1 LLDSVMSLEVSAS
14 VSLPASNPG
23 PAPFAAP
30 WAVTLWLFFL
40 AMLGGAVAGV
50 LGASFR
56 FALASTGHVRDAL
69 VAYAHGLGAF
79 GWLLPVVTAAGAVA
93 LSRLLLRLEPVAGG
107 SGIQYAEAVARG
119 LLAPQLHI
127 LVIPVKFVG
136 GVLSI
141 GAGLALG
148 REGPTVQMAARV
160 GALLVRLGRLAVE
173 DARMLRSAVAG
184 AGLGVA
190 FNALLGGAVFVFEEL
205 WRGFPAR
212 LVACTLV
219 ACAVAITVSRLML
232 GNHADFPVPDM
243 TLPPAAALVPALLL
257 GAALGLIGAL
267 YNRAL
272 IAAIEAFAR
281 PRIIPELKA
290 AAIGGATGLIAWYL
304 PEVVGGGEALIV
316 PLLHDGGSAVLAN
329 LAGILVLR
337 LLLSPVS
344 YAAGTPGGLFA
355 PVLVIGALVG
365 ALGLRMLD
373 TMGLGFGLSV
383 TGAVLVGMT
392 AFLTAVMRSPLT
404 AIALVIEMSQNAS
417 HLVPMLAAC
426 FAAIAVCEL
435 VRSEPIYDT
444 LIDRIPE
451 ARAAEARMA
460 SANRSDS

>member
-1 LLDSVMSLEVSAS
+1 LPVPVSD
-14 VSLPASNPG
+14 PG
-23 PAPFAAP
+23 PAPAATSP
-30 WAVTLWLFFL
+30 AAALRLFVL
-40 AMLGGAVAGV
+40 AALAGAAAGV

-56 FALASTGHVRDAL
+56 LALAAAGQLRAAL
-69 VAYAHGLGAF
+69 VAYAHGLGDF

-119 LLAPQLHI
+119 LLAPQVRI

-173 DARMLRSAVAG
+173 DARMLRSAAAG

-190 FNALLGGAVFVFEEL
+190 FNAPLGGTVFVFEEL
-205 WRGFPAR
+205 WRGFPPR
-212 LVACTLV
+212 LVACTLM
-219 ACAVAITVSRLML
+219 AGATAITVARLML
-232 GNHADFPVPDM
+232 GNHADFPVPDVPM
-243 TLPPAAALVPALLL
+243 PPASALVPALVL
-257 GAALGLIGAL
+257 GAALGLVGVL

-272 IAAIEAFAR
+272 IAAIEAFAQ
-281 PRIIPELKA
+281 PRIAPELKA

-304 PEVVGGGEALIV
+304 PDAVGGGEGLIA
-316 PLLHDGGSAVLAN
+316 PLLHDGGTTILAN
-329 LAGILVLR
+329 LLGILALR

-365 ALGLRMLD
+365 AIGFRLLD
-373 TMGLGFGLSV
+373 TMGMGFGLSV
-383 TGAVLVGMT
+383 SGAVLVGMT
-392 AFLTAVMRSPLT
+392 ACLTAVMRSPLT
-404 AIALVIEMSQNAS
+404 AIALVVEMSQNAS
-417 HLVPMLAAC
+417 QLVPMLAAC

-435 VRSEPIYDT
+435 LRAQPIYDT
-444 LIDRIPE
+444 LIERIPE

-460 SANRSDS
+460 AAQKQEGAP

>member
-1 LLDSVMSLEVSAS
+1 M
-14 VSLPASNPG
+14 
-23 PAPFAAP
+23 
-30 WAVTLWLFFL
+30 WLFVL
-40 AMLGGAVAGV
+40 AATGGAIAGI
-50 LGASFR
+50 LGALFR
-56 FALASTGHVRDAL
+56 FTLASAGHARDAL
-69 VAYAHGLGAF
+69 VVYAHGLGAL
-79 GWLLPVVTAAGAVA
+79 GVLLPVVTAAGAVA

-119 LLAPQLHI
+119 LLVPQLHI
-127 LVIPVKFVG
+127 LVIPVKFIG

-160 GALLVRLGRLAVE
+160 GALLVRLGHLAVE

-190 FNALLGGAVFVFEEL
+190 FNAPLGGAVFVFEEL

-219 ACAVAITVSRLML
+219 AGAMAITVSRLML
-232 GNHADFPVPDM
+232 GNHADFPVPDAA
-243 TLPPAAALVPALLL
+243 LPPAAALVPALLL
-257 GAALGLIGAL
+257 GVALGLIGAL

-272 IAAIEAFAR
+272 VAAIETFSR
-281 PRIIPELKA
+281 PRFIPELKA
-290 AAIGGATGLIAWYL
+290 AVIGGATGLIAWFL
-304 PEVVGGGEALIV
+304 PEVVGGGEALII
-316 PLLHDGGSAVLAN
+316 PLLNDGGAAVLAN

-344 YAAGTPGGLFA
+344 YAVGTPGGLFA

-373 TMGLGFGLSV
+373 TMGLGFGMSV

-435 VRSEPIYDT
+435 VRSVPIYDT

-451 ARAAEARMA
+451 ARAAEVRMGAA
-460 SANRSDS
+460 SHRGS